1 MGDQSTSDELVEHL
15 DEDGNV
21 LEVVTRARM
30 RRENLRHRSV
40 GIVVLNGRGEVLIHR
55 RAEDKDVWPG
65 QWDLAAGGVIAHGE
79 TFEEAAARELAE
91 ELGITGA
98 ELEFVHEAPYGDH
111 QVRALARYYR
121 VRWDGAIDFPDGE
134 IVEALWVSPGELHR
148 RLSVD
153 GFVPDSRQVAHDLI
167 PGMPDL

>member
-1 MGDQSTSDELVEHL
+1 MGDHSPSDELVEHI

-21 LEVVTRARM
+21 LEVVMRARM

-40 GIVVLNGRGEVLIHR
+40 GIVVLNRRGEVLIHR

-65 QWDLAAGGVIAHGE
+65 QWDLAAGGVVAHGE

-98 ELEFVHEAPYGDH
+98 ELEFVREALYGDDR
-111 QVRALARYYR
+111 VRALARYYR
-121 VRWDGAIDFPDGE
+121 VRWDGDVDFADGE
-134 IVEALWVSPGELHR
+134 VVEALWVTPEELRR
-148 RLSVD
+148 RLAVD
-153 GFVPDSRQVAHDLI
+153 VFVPDSRQVAHDLI
-167 PGMPDL
+167 PGA

>member
-1 MGDQSTSDELVEHL
+1 MGDHSPSDELVEHI

-40 GIVVLNGRGEVLIHR
+40 GIVVLNRRGEVLIHR

-65 QWDLAAGGVIAHGE
+65 QWDLAAGGVVANGE

-98 ELEFVHEAPYGDH
+98 ELEFVREAPYGDDR
-111 QVRALARYYR
+111 VRALARYYR
-121 VRWDGAIDFPDGE
+121 VRWDGDVDFADGE
-134 IVEALWVSPGELHR
+134 VVEALWVTPEELRR
-148 RLSVD
+148 RLAVD
-153 GFVPDSRQVAHDLI
+153 VFVPDSRQVAHDLI
-167 PGMPDL
+167 PGA

>member
-1 MGDQSTSDELVEHL
+1 MGDHSPSDELVEHI

-40 GIVVLNGRGEVLIHR
+40 GIVVLNRRGEVLIHR

-65 QWDLAAGGVIAHGE
+65 QWDLAAGGVVAHGE

-98 ELEFVHEAPYGDH
+98 ELEFVREAPFGDDR
-111 QVRALARYYR
+111 VRALARYYR
-121 VRWDGAIDFPDGE
+121 VRWDGDVDFADGE
-134 IVEALWVSPGELHR
+134 VVEALWVTPEELRR
-148 RLSVD
+148 RLAVD
-153 GFVPDSRQVAHDLI
+153 VFVPDSRQVAHDLI
-167 PGMPDL
+167 PGA